1 MDLESKEEVS
11 TGSDSPRKVDDKH
24 LSITS
29 TEEIEVT
36 LENIM
41 EKNFKTPTN
50 KESGESGDG
59 TESEATTKVPR
70 SVDTDYDSSQAVF
83 VNPDEG
89 TPAAEALAGIKVA
102 FFLCFSILSICS
114 IN

>member
-24 LSITS
+24 SLILP
-29 TEEIEVT
+29 TEEIEIT

-41 EKNFKTPTN
+41 EKKCKTPSH
-50 KESGESGDG
+50 KEPGESGDG
-59 TESEATTKVPR
+59 TESEATTKIPR
-70 SVDTDYDSSQAVF
+70 SVDTEYDSSQAVF

-89 TPAAEALAGIKVA
+89 TPAAEALAGI
-102 FFLCFSILSICS
+102 
-114 IN
+114 